1 MSDSDAIDLALLL
14 LRLGVAAVML
24 AHGIRHVFGGG
35 KIAGTARWFGSM
47 GMRMPMLQAWL
58 ASLTE
63 IGAGTLLVLGL
74 LTPLAAAG
82 VVGVMAVAWI
92 ANHFKNGFFI
102 FNKGEGY
109 EYVMTLLL
117 CGVVLGSVGP
127 GSWSLD
133 DAPRSGARRNPVSD
147 TGLQTSGLVPSNALS
162 RIPSTSSRVTGLGL
176 TEISAAA
183 ASAAPASW
191 SRRSGPSLPFRSARR
206 IGTLLATARSHSAP
220 AGS

>member
-14 LRLGVAAVML
+14 LRLGVGAVML
-24 AHGIRHVFGGG
+24 AHGIRHIFGGG

-47 GMRMPMLQAWL
+47 GMRAPLLQAWL

-63 IGAGTLLVLGL
+63 IGAGVALVLGL
-74 LTPLAAAG
+74 LTPLGGAG
-82 VVGVMAVAWI
+82 VVGTMAVALI

-117 CGVVLGSVGP
+117 CGVVLGTVGP

-133 DAPRSGARRNPVSD
+133 DALEINDDLTGT
-147 TGLQTSGLVPSNALS
+147 TGLLLSLVAGGAGAL
-162 RIPSTSSRVTGLGL
+162 L
-176 TEISAAA
+176 
-183 ASAAPASW
+183 
-191 SRRSGPSLPFRSARR
+191 
-206 IGTLLATARSHSAP
+206 LLAVFWRP
-220 AGS
+220 VKPNGV